1 MFAFIPFIVLI
12 ALLVCCI
19 SVFGNATLDGASQV
33 SLIIASGV
41 CVLVG
46 WMTKRLKWADLDKE
60 ITKKVASCTPSII
73 ILLLIG
79 AISGTWMISGIV
91 PTMIYYGLQILSPQ
105 WFLVTTCV
113 ICALVSLMIG
123 SSWTTIATVG
133 VALLGIGKAMGFG
146 DGWIAGSIIS
156 GAYFGDK
163 LSPLSDTTVLA
174 SSVVGTPLFTHI
186 KYMMQTTVP
195 TFVVTLIIFFTT
207 GLLMNVSGEGDV
219 QLFIEGLSHTFV
231 ISPWLLL
238 VPFAMGIGRNARASF
253 LALKYAKAIEADCV
267 VYEDVFSDI

>member
-1 MFAFIPFIVLI
+1 MLDTIEIVMIAFLPFIVLI

-41 CVLVG
+41 SVLVG
-46 WMTKRLKWADLDKE
+46 WCYKRLSWDNLDKE

-79 AISGTWMISGIV
+79 AISGTWMVSGIV

-105 WFLVTTCV
+105 WFLVSTCI
-113 ICALVSLMIG
+113 ICAMVSLLIG

-133 VALLGIGKAMGFG
+133 VALLGIGKALGFS
-146 DGWIAGSIIS
+146 DGWTAGAIIS

-163 LSPLSDTTVLA
+163 LSPLSDTT
-174 SSVVGTPLFTHI
+174 
-186 KYMMQTTVP
+186 Y
-195 TFVVTLIIFFTT
+195 
-207 GLLMNVSGEGDV
+207 
-219 QLFIEGLSHTFV
+219 
-231 ISPWLLL
+231 
-238 VPFAMGIGRNARASF
+238 
-253 LALKYAKAIEADCV
+253 
-267 VYEDVFSDI
+267 FS

>member
-1 MFAFIPFIVLI
+1 MVAFIPFLVLI

-19 SVFGNATLDGASQV
+19 SVFGNATLDGASQM
-33 SLIIASGV
+33 SLFVASGA

-46 WMTKRLKWADLDKE
+46 WCQGRLKWELLDEE
-60 ITKKVASCTPSII
+60 ITRKVAACTSSIV

-79 AISGTWMISGIV
+79 AIGGTWMVSGIV
-91 PTMIYYGLQILSPQ
+91 PTMIYYGLHILSPQ

-113 ICALVSLMIG
+113 ICAMVSLLIG

-133 VALLGIGKAMGFG
+133 VALLGIGNAMGFHA
-146 DGWIAGSIIS
+146 GWTAGAIIS

-186 KYMMQTTVP
+186 KYMLYTTVP
-195 TFVVTLIIFFTT
+195 AFIIASVVFLI
-207 GLLMNVSGEGDV
+207 
-219 QLFIEGLSHTFV
+219 
-231 ISPWLLL
+231 
-238 VPFAMGIGRNARASF
+238 A
-253 LALKYAKAIEADCV
+253 
-267 VYEDVFSDI
+267 